1 MGRTGRVAVEEEGS
15 GSEVPLLLRELRG
28 GGGGVGQCSRT
39 KRRTGSLAGWL
50 GAV

>member
-28 GGGGVGQCSRT
+28 GGGVGRCSRT